1 MDSAAI
7 TDHGVMY
14 GVIDFYRAAK
24 AAGINP
30 ILGCEVYVA
39 PGSRF
44 DREIGSGEDR
54 YYHLV
59 LLAENN
65 QGYQNLMKII
75 SKGFVEG
82 FYYKPR
88 VDLELLRE
96 YHEGLIA
103 LSACLAGEVAR
114 YLQKNMYE
122 EGKKAALRYQ
132 EIFGEGNFFLELQD
146 QLYAKVRESQVMFD
160 GDEGHH
166 WTAEI
171 GSPVTVDSIKSELL
185 TGDQAQAE
193 VWLKDKRGNKG
204 HLEINLYLEDG
215 AWKIHD
221 WIDTDVYPFGSLF
234 TWMQHVLDGN
244 LDNNEEKESNL
255 NNYAE

>member
-1 MDSAAI
+1 MKKLLIVLVAALTIAACGNKTKGGEAVDS
-7 TDHGVMY
+7 T
-14 GVIDFYRAAK
+14 
-24 AAGINP
+24 
-30 ILGCEVYVA
+30 
-39 PGSRF
+39 
-44 DREIGSGEDR
+44 
-54 YYHLV
+54 
-59 LLAENN
+59 
-65 QGYQNLMKII
+65 
-75 SKGFVEG
+75 
-82 FYYKPR
+82 R
-88 VDLELLRE
+88 VDSLMTDSVVL
-96 YHEGLIA
+96 GLGDLWSIEA
-103 LSACLAGEVAR
+103 VEAQIRVCFDEVNRMSADGGIDINRLDSMFCS
-114 YLQKNMYE
+114 KD
-122 EGKKAALRYQ
+122 
-132 EIFGEGNFFLELQD
+132 FLELQSR
-146 QLYAKVRESQVMFD
+146 LYAKVHESQVMFD

-193 VWLKDKRGNKG
+193 VWLKDKRDNKG

-234 TWMQHVLDGN
+234 AWMQHVLDGN

>member
-1 MDSAAI
+1 MKKLLI
-7 TDHGVMY
+7 VVVGVLTMTAC
-14 GVIDFYRAAK
+14 GNK
-24 AAGINP
+24 TK
-30 ILGCEVYVA
+30 
-39 PGSRF
+39 
-44 DREIGSGEDR
+44 SGETID
-54 YYHLV
+54 
-59 LLAENN
+59 
-65 QGYQNLMKII
+65 
-75 SKGFVEG
+75 ST
-82 FYYKPR
+82 R
-88 VDLELLRE
+88 VDSLMTDSVVL
-96 YHEGLIA
+96 GMFC
-103 LSACLAGEVAR
+103 S
-114 YLQKNMYE
+114 KD
-122 EGKKAALRYQ
+122 
-132 EIFGEGNFFLELQD
+132 FLELQD

-166 WTAEI
+166 WTAEV

-193 VWLKDKRGNKG
+193 VWLKDKRDNKG

-234 TWMQHVLDGN
+234 AWMQHVLDGN

>member
-1 MDSAAI
+1 MKKLLI
-7 TDHGVMY
+7 VVVGVLTMTAC
-14 GVIDFYRAAK
+14 GNK
-24 AAGINP
+24 TK
-30 ILGCEVYVA
+30 
-39 PGSRF
+39 
-44 DREIGSGEDR
+44 SGETIDST
-54 YYHLV
+54 LV
-59 LLAENN
+59 DS
-65 QGYQNLMKII
+65 LMTDSVVLGVTDLWTVEAVEAQIRVCFEEV
-75 SKGFVEG
+75 SK
-82 FYYKPR
+82 
-88 VDLELLRE
+88 D
-96 YHEGLIA
+96 
-103 LSACLAGEVAR
+103 
-114 YLQKNMYE
+114 
-122 EGKKAALRYQ
+122 
-132 EIFGEGNFFLELQD
+132 FLELQD

-166 WTAEI
+166 WTAEV

-193 VWLKDKRGNKG
+193 VWLKDKRDNKG

-234 TWMQHVLDGN
+234 AWMQHVLDGN

>member
-1 MDSAAI
+1 MKKLLIVVIGVLTMAACGNKTKGGEAIDSTLVDSLM
-7 TDHGVMY
+7 TDSVVLGVTDLWTVDAVEAQIRLCFEEVNRMAEA
-14 GVIDFYRAAK
+14 D
-24 AAGINP
+24 GIYINR
-30 ILGCEVYVA
+30 LDSMFC
-39 PGSRF
+39 SN
-44 DREIGSGEDR
+44 D
-54 YYHLV
+54 
-59 LLAENN
+59 
-65 QGYQNLMKII
+65 
-75 SKGFVEG
+75 
-82 FYYKPR
+82 
-88 VDLELLRE
+88 
-96 YHEGLIA
+96 
-103 LSACLAGEVAR
+103 
-114 YLQKNMYE
+114 
-122 EGKKAALRYQ
+122 
-132 EIFGEGNFFLELQD
+132 FLELQD

-204 HLEINLYLEDG
+204 HLEMNLYLEDG

-234 TWMQHVLDGN
+234 TWMQHVIDGN
-244 LDNNEEKESNL
+244 DNDGEEKESNL